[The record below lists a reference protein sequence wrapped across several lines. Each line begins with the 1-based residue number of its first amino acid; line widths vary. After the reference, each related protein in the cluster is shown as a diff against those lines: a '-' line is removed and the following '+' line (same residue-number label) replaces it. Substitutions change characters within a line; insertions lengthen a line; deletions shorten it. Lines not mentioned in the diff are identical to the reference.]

1 MVIVSMADKVRPARK
16 QTIQV
21 HNRNKIGTIRSKIL
35 VTPER
40 KSEKRQIKRKK
51 SGTTQF
57 NHNNNNNI
65 NPPKNKQ
72 TNKQKAHTQPN
83 KLTNKTS
90 QNKNTCLA
98 RARST

>member
-1 MVIVSMADKVRPARK
+1 MVIVSMADKVRPAHR

-57 NHNNNNNI
+57 NHNNNNI

-72 TNKQKAHTQPN
+72 INKQNTHTHNQTN
-83 KLTNKTS
+83 RQTKQNKT
-90 QNKNTCLA
+90 KT
-98 RARST
+98 RA